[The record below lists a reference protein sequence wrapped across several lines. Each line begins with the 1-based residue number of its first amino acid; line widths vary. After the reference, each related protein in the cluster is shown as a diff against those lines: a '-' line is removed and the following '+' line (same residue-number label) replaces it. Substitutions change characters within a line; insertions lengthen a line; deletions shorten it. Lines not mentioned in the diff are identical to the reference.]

1 MNNELGFENRKAYLE
16 RARDGRMLNV
26 QHQEP
31 LNMNL
36 GKSRVAR
43 EMSRYHKQARFDNNA
58 HMNVMHK
65 ENFNRNFNKN
75 I

>member
-1 MNNELGFENRKAYLE
+1 MNSDFGFENRKAFVE
-16 RARDGRMLNV
+16 RAINGRI
-26 QHQEP
+26 
-31 LNMNL
+31 LNMNHEQ
-36 GKSRVAR
+36 GQINIPKSRVAR
-43 EMSRYHKQARFDNNA
+43 DINRYHKQARFDNNA